1 MGKMGRWGREV
12 DIEDELKNDSGFI
25 VVDRNFEGY
34 GRGGSEY
41 DYGDIVRFF
50 ENKEELFNYLL
61 WDKYDEYVESL
72 EEEGIDIE
80 YEDYDDLVNKSMEEK
95 REILIKVMEEVGDDE
110 DKDGFIW
117 NKCYIIEFERK

>member
-72 EEEGIDIE
+72 EEKEIDIE

-95 REILIKVMEEVGDDE
+95 REILIKVMEEV
-110 DKDGFIW
+110 
-117 NKCYIIEFERK
+117 